1 MILCPFFIIISET
14 PGRARNQVMRRREE
28 RKAAMKAQLCLHTR
42 LSLQISSWKVTNSF
56 TFFNISQNL
65 NIWHPTVKKIWEF
78 GRFVGFPP
86 DLWSDVNITTI
97 WNPGIS
103 WGDLQWAHFW
113 MKCLN
118 SQILSLTLKIEHS
131 LYSILYFIFF
141 KLRYTH
147 RHLQWIKSKG
157 S

>member
-86 DLWSDVNITTI
+86 DLWSDVTSLQFEIQGY
-97 WNPGIS
+97 PGETCSEPIS
-103 WGDLQWAHFW
+103 EWSAWIHRYSHW
-113 MKCLN
+113 HWK
-118 SQILSLTLKIEHS
+118 LSTVYIRF
-131 LYSILYFIFF
+131 YTLYF
-141 KLRYTH
+141 
-147 RHLQWIKSKG
+147 
-157 S
+157 